1 MELGGIGKGLRN
13 DEGNEGFRS
22 KTKNEKKVVV
32 RKYKELEGL
41 ERREWKNDE
50 RLIGKNSREKRRR
63 RARAKADYENLR
75 KIPETRETAKEEEN
89 IERMERIFR
98 DN

>member
-22 KTKNEKKVVV
+22 KTKNERKVVV

-41 ERREWKNDE
+41 EGLKRREWK
-50 RLIGKNSREKRRR
+50 RRE
-63 RARAKADYENLR
+63 ANWQEQS
-75 KIPETRETAKEEEN
+75 
-89 IERMERIFR
+89 
-98 DN
+98 